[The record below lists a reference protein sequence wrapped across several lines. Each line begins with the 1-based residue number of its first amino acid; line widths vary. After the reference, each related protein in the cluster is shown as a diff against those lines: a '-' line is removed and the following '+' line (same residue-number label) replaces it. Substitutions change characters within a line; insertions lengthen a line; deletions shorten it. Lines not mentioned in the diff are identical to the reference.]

1 MKTENTYIVYI
12 DHRYWGMFRSEK
24 SKPKF
29 RDEMQE
35 NLKHLHPINMS
46 DEGAIEYRK
55 RYENSTVYVYN
66 SGEKTTHL
74 ENISK

>member
-1 MKTENTYIVYI
+1 MENNYVVYI
-12 DHRYWGMFRSEK
+12 DNSYWGQFTSKK
-24 SKPKF
+24 SKSNF

-35 NLKHLHPINMS
+35 SLKKLHPINMS

-66 SGEKTTHL
+66 SGEKATHIK
-74 ENISK
+74 N